1 MLGIAVANSC
11 CVRRLTSPYATAAAS
26 LALGAIAAACTSPV
40 APAPSERGEHA
51 IVGGARALDEQF
63 PEVALIYNR
72 ATGRICSGTLVAS
85 EAVLTAAHCVSGTT
99 PGDVSVYFD
108 TVDMRLPSKVVAAAK
123 LAIHPGY
130 STATQDA
137 RFDLAIITLAEAMTD
152 RRSAAVA
159 GELAVVGEPLLQVGF
174 GRTDPADANSLGVLH
189 YYEEA
194 SSACGSSDL
203 PAQHYICFRE
213 DDGDGVCDGDS
224 GGPIFRAGAH
234 GRSLV
239 GLIAFGRGDG
249 CRELGVGV
257 QMASVND
264 FLQAQL
270 GNRLACAQDGVCD
283 NACDDQGIIDFDC
296 QVCSEASE
304 CKMGDFC
311 IEGDCVPP
319 KNAELTSA
327 AKAGTALASGCSAG
341 GVGNT
346 RVGWLALILGALG
359 WTRRRR
365 GARAICAAK

>member
-1 MLGIAVANSC
+1 MRL
-11 CVRRLTSPYATAAAS
+11 LTSQYACASAS
-26 LALGAIAAACTSPV
+26 LALWAVATGCASPS
-40 APAPSERGEHA
+40 PAPISERSELA
-51 IVGGARALDEQF
+51 IVGGALATADQF

-99 PGDVSVYFD
+99 PADVAVYFD
-108 TVDMRLPSKVVAAAK
+108 TVDMRLPSKVVAATQ
-123 LAIHPGY
+123 LAVHPSY
-130 STATQDA
+130 SANAQDA

-152 RRSAAVA
+152 RRSAAIA
-159 GELAVVGEPLLQVGF
+159 GELATVGESLLQVGF
-174 GRTDPADANSLGVLH
+174 GRTDPADANSLGVMH

-194 SSACGSSDL
+194 SSACGSADL

-224 GGPIFRAGAH
+224 GGPIFRAGPH

-239 GLIAFGRGDG
+239 GFIAFGRGDG

-264 FLQAQL
+264 FLQAEL

-283 NACDDQGIIDFDC
+283 NSCDDQGIIDLDC
-296 QVCSEASE
+296 QVCSEAAD

-319 KNAELTSA
+319 KNAELTAA
-327 AKAGTALASGCSAG
+327 AKAGSALASGCSASG
-341 GVGNT
+341 DDRSPTGALL
-346 RVGWLALILGALG
+346 LALGAVA
-359 WTRRRR
+359 WTMRRRR
-365 GARAICAAK
+365 GARAICAAR